1 MPNIKRANTSG
12 ITKSGV
18 AIADVP
24 DAPTIG
30 TATDG
35 GTGTSVIVTY
45 TAATTGGTATTF
57 TATSTPGS
65 ITGTGSSPITV
76 TGLTQGTSYTFKVK
90 GTNSTATGPESS
102 ASNSVTPILLGDYDL
117 IATSTVVGSSTTY
130 VEFANIPATYKYLEI
145 RGYGSYTAAAYRNV
159 SIQLGTTSVDTG
171 ANYGYRFTTYNNTNA
186 SAGAT
191 TGANLS
197 ALVHSFPTDSTQYN
211 CGSMVFQVIDYA
223 FTNKSKSLI
232 AWGGGLD
239 ATGTGGE
246 TAMGIGTWNSNSAV
260 GTIRLLNGLSPAF
273 TAGSSFSLYGV
284 KGAA

>member
-76 TGLTQGTSYTFKVK
+76 TGLTQGTAYTFKVK
-90 GTNSTATGPESS
+90 GTNSTATGPESA

-130 VEFANIPATYKYLEI
+130 VEFANIPSTYKYLEI
-145 RGYGSYTAAAYRNV
+145 RGYGSYSAAAYRNV

-171 ANYGYRFTTYNNTNA
+171 SNYGQRWTMYNNNSA
-186 SAGAT
+186 SAFAS
-191 TGANLS
+191 TGQTSS
-197 ALVHSFPTDSTQYN
+197 ALVHSFPTNATTYN
-211 CGSMVFQVIDYA
+211 CGTSIYQIIDYA
-223 FTNKSKSLI
+223 FTNKSKSI
-232 AWGGGLD
+232 IGWGGALD

-246 TAMGIGTWNSNSAV
+246 TSMGIGTWNSNSVV
-260 GTIRLLNGLSPAF
+260 GTIRLLNLLSPSF
-273 TAGSSFSLYGV
+273 IDGSSFSLYGV